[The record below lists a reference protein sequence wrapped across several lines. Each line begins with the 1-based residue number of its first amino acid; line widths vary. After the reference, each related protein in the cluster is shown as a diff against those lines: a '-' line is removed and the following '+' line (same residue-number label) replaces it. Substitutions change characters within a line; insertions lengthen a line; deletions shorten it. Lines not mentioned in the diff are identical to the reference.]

1 MRWSVLSSYAV
12 TEVTVTKRQLP
23 INWLFGTKTPFS
35 CVYKKKLAKQYFLGG
50 GDLPQHY
57 FFDICAVLHIIVC
70 TDRSCNTISM
80 LAIVITPDT
89 DTYETN

>member
-35 CVYKKKLAKQYFLGG
+35 CVYKKTRKTIFFKG

-57 FFDICAVLHIIVC
+57 SFDICAFLHIIVC